1 MTEKYTDS
9 SRFCNLQSSSSS
21 SSEKDIAISTMKKYK
36 TEALDNDVQEQVIQ
50 EDQQSN
56 GNKDE
61 EIEAIKIEDQD
72 GVEQAKTDFE
82 QQNSLFTFNFLNDD
96 VPTHLDN
103 STKNQESQEEMKQ

>member
-36 TEALDNDVQEQVIQ
+36 TEALDNDVKEQVIQ

-61 EIEAIKIEDQD
+61 EIEAIKIED
-72 GVEQAKTDFE
+72 
-82 QQNSLFTFNFLNDD
+82 
-96 VPTHLDN
+96 
-103 STKNQESQEEMKQ
+103 